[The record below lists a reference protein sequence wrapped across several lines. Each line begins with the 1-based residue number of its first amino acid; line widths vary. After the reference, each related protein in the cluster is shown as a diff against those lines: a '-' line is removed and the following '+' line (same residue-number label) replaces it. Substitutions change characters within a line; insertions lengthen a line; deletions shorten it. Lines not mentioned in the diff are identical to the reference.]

1 MFVAL
6 MIGVPIV
13 LFAVWAVAYDLKR
26 RRRQEPLTDH
36 NPRQVAQETRMH
48 AEGKSTEWGTPGG
61 R

>member
-6 MIGVPIV
+6 MIGVPII

-26 RRRQEPLTDH
+26 RRQRAPLTDH

-48 AEGKSTEWGTPGG
+48 ADGKRSEWGGPVM
-61 R
+61 